1 MKKHAI
7 LLILI
12 ALFISANAFAMGSSG
27 DRITFH
33 PIEHA
38 TMVIKTDA
46 VTIYVDPVGDA
57 KLFDQYPGPD
67 IILVTDIHGDHLAPD
82 IVNSLKQDKTAV
94 IGPQAVISKL
104 SFGEI
109 LRNGEKKES
118 NGINI
123 EAIPMY
129 NLTKERLN
137 FHPKGRGNGYVLT
150 INQKRIYL
158 SGDTEDIREMR
169 ALKNIDYAFVCMNL
183 PYTMT
188 EEQAASA
195 VLEFKPKVVFP
206 YHYRG
211 KGMFS
216 DIDKF
221 KELVSK
227 DDEIEVRLMQW
238 YKK

>member
-1 MKKHAI
+1 MKKHTI

-12 ALFISANAFAMGSSG
+12 ALFTSANAFAMGSAG
-27 DRITFH
+27 DQISFL

-38 TMVIKTDA
+38 TMVIKTDD

-57 KLFDQYPGPD
+57 KLFDQYPSPD
-67 IILVTDIHGDHLAPD
+67 IILITDIHGDHLAPD
-82 IVNSLKQDKTAV
+82 IVNSLKQEKTVV
-94 IGPQAVISKL
+94 IGPPAVISKL

-109 LRNGEKKES
+109 IRNGEKKEYK
-118 NGINI
+118 GINI

-158 SGDTEDIREMR
+158 SGDTEDIKEMR

-195 VLEFKPKVVFP
+195 VLEFKPKVVLP

-216 DIDKF
+216 DIEKF
-221 KELVSK
+221 KELASRDK
-227 DDEIEVRLMQW
+227 EIEVRIMKW